1 MSSRTFVVH
10 EEPYG
15 TVYLKDCEYSQEEV
29 PAYGHNGRP
38 NGQTRTVGVVRGVLS
53 QDEVKCSLFGGVPV
67 TSSVRAKKGT
77 PRAVWYVTPEQWE
90 RGEKVTVAM

>member
-10 EEPYG
+10 EQPYG
-15 TVYLKDCEYSQEEV
+15 SVYLTDCVYTQEETEYV
-29 PAYGHNGRP
+29 DYNHGRRIR
-38 NGQTRTVGVVRGVLS
+38 TRTVGVIRGVLA

-77 PRAVWYVTPEQWE
+77 PRTVWYVTPAEWE